1 MTNNETKKDFLD
13 YAIGF
18 DYTIDIEEGNIIGY
32 KTDNEI
38 KKDMKKWK
46 LKDFQIHFGFKYK
59 DEYTGKEKNNK

>member
-1 MTNNETKKDFLD
+1 MKKYTKKDFLD

-59 DEYTGKEKNNK
+59 DKYTGKEKNNK

>member
-1 MTNNETKKDFLD
+1 MKKYSKKDFLD

-18 DYTIDIEEGNIIGY
+18 DYTIDIEEGNITGY

-59 DEYTGKEKNNK
+59 DEYTGKEKNIK